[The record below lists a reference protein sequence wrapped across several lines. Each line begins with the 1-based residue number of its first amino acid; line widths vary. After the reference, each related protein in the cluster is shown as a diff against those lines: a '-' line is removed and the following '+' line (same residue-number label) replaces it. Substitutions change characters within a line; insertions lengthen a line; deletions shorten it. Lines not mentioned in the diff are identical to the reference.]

1 MADFPAALN
10 WLETDW
16 RLLSEVRDTVNSNED
31 FRMFERFLSIHDDD
45 RGVEFSQI
53 CGYEEVKRKLFHISL
68 TTGSTFSGFQV
79 EGAGKPEFFHKSIL
93 MFGPSG
99 TKRVVAHC
107 ENEKI
112 LPCPNIATFDFSL
125 IVR

>member
-79 EGAGKPEFFHKSIL
+79 EGANPSSFTKASSCLVRPVRKELLLIVKIRKFYL
-93 MFGPSG
+93 AAFG
-99 TKRVVAHC
+99 
-107 ENEKI
+107 
-112 LPCPNIATFDFSL
+112 FSL
-125 IVR
+125 TVR